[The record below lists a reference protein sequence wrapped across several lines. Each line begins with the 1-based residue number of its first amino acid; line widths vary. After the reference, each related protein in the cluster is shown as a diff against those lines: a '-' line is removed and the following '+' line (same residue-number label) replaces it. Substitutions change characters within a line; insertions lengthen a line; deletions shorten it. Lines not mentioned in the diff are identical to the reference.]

1 MTAVTQRPP
10 WLKVRLPVGP
20 TYERVREVVRRYR
33 LHTVCQSALCPNIGE
48 CWGSGTAT
56 FMILGDVCTR
66 GCRFCAVTHGN
77 PRGLVDLT
85 EPERVAEAVAELGLT
100 YVVLTSVCRDDLP
113 DGGASVFAETVRAIK
128 RLDPSILVETL
139 IPDFGGDPEAVA
151 EVVRAGPDVV
161 GHNVETVRRLTPL
174 VRDRRASF
182 DRSLRV
188 LRTVKEI
195 RKDVLTKSS
204 LMLGLGETDE
214 EVVSALKEL
223 RSVGVDIV
231 TMGQYLRPLDAPMY
245 LPVVEYVTPER
256 FGRLEEAAYQL
267 GFLYVA
273 SGPLVRSSYLAGEA
287 YVRAVLRR
295 RAHADA

>member
-1 MTAVTQRPP
+1 MGTALAKPP

-20 TYERVREVVRRYR
+20 TYERVRDVVRRYR
-33 LHTVCQSALCPNIGE
+33 LHTVCQSALCPNVGE

-56 FMILGDVCTR
+56 FMILGDLCTR

-77 PRGLVDLT
+77 PKGVIDHD
-85 EPERVAEAVAELGLT
+85 EPERVAGAVAELGLS
-100 YVVLTSVCRDDLP
+100 YVVITSVCRDDLP

-128 RLDPSILVETL
+128 RADPSILVETL
-139 IPDFGGDPEAVA
+139 IPDFGGDPEAL
-151 EVVRAGPDVV
+151 ELVVRSGPDVI

-182 DRSLRV
+182 DRSLWV
-188 LRTVKEI
+188 LRTVKEL
-195 RKDVLTKSS
+195 RPEVLTKSS

-214 EVVSALKEL
+214 EVLEALREL

-231 TMGQYLRPLDAPMY
+231 TMGQYLRPLDSPLY

-256 FGRLEEAAYQL
+256 FSRLERMAYGL

-287 YVRAVLRR
+287 YVRALLRR
-295 RAHADA
+295 RADGNA

>member
-1 MTAVTQRPP
+1 MTAVTLRPP

-20 TYERVREVVRRYR
+20 TYERVREVMRRYR

-77 PRGLVDLT
+77 PRGVVDLT

-214 EVVSALKEL
+214 EVVSALEEL

-256 FGRLEEAAYQL
+256 FRRLEEAAYRI

-295 RAHADA
+295 AHADA